1 MQNPFEN
8 PGFSMASLTAAINL
22 LPNRYGRL
30 EQLNLFP
37 AKPVRTRQIIVEE
50 YAGRLNLLPTRAPGS
65 PGTVGERGKRNLRS
79 FVIPH
84 IPHDDVVLPE
94 EVQGLRAFGSETE
107 MEAIGG
113 VMARHLETMRNKHA
127 ITLEHLRMGALKGKI
142 LDADGSDARR
152 SVRRVRHHCAIGVV
166 RVFDGGR
173 QRAAQDCLPGVAG
186 PHGRWLTGE
195 FSTGVHVLCSPS
207 SSGR

>member
-142 LDADGSDARR
+142 LDADGSELVDLFDEFDITAQ
-152 SVRRVRHHCAIGVV
+152 SVS
-166 RVFDGGR
+166 F
-173 QRAAQDCLPGVAG
+173 
-186 PHGRWLTGE
+186 E
-195 FSTGVHVLCSPS
+195 FSTAADNGLIEICYYKK
-207 SSGR
+207 RIRIALE

>member
-94 EVQGLRAFGSETE
+94 EVQ
-107 MEAIGG
+107 
-113 VMARHLETMRNKHA
+113 
-127 ITLEHLRMGALKGKI
+127 
-142 LDADGSDARR
+142 
-152 SVRRVRHHCAIGVV
+152 
-166 RVFDGGR
+166 
-173 QRAAQDCLPGVAG
+173 
-186 PHGRWLTGE
+186 
-195 FSTGVHVLCSPS
+195 
-207 SSGR
+207 